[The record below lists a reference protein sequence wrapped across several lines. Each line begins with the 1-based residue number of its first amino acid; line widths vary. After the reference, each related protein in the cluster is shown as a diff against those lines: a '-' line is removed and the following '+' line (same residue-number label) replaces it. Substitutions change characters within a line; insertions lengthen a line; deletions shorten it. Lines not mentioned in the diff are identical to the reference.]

1 VKLPPRKEKADVGE
15 RLLDNV
21 SLFVQLCFFSS
32 STTLLILKTPISSLL
47 SYKKPHTMVAHK
59 TVVLLDCWSSSF
71 SYFFQHHGQWNFL
84 DQFLS
89 DLINMC
95 TYWISNA
102 HWSQA
107 LQIYPLSNLEWKYSN
122 YRFQYDNFMWR
133 NLGCFCHHDRCI
145 GGQRN
150 SITCVGTGVSLNP
163 LQIPWVHPT
172 KEKKEKKRKEKYTLL
187 PFSSIWVNI
196 MFKLG
201 TFGLES
207 KSRLMFISSNFQY
220 HFLKP
225 SNSSLLLG
233 LLHLK
238 G

>member
-1 VKLPPRKEKADVGE
+1 MNFFGS
-15 RLLDNV
+15 V
-21 SLFVQLCFFSS
+21 SVWFYLYVH
-32 STTLLILKTPISSLL
+32 I
-47 SYKKPHTMVAHK
+47 
-59 TVVLLDCWSSSF
+59 
-71 SYFFQHHGQWNFL
+71 L
-84 DQFLS
+84 DQQCTLVTGTT
-89 DLINMC
+89 DL
-95 TYWISNA
+95 WIGC
-102 HWSQA
+102 
-107 LQIYPLSNLEWKYSN
+107 LFPLSNLEWKYSH